1 MRKLLVVDGTNLL
14 YRSHHAL
21 SRSDLRHAGRP
32 VWAVHGLLTSLVRL
46 IRHTQPAA
54 IVVAFDS
61 PGGCPHRRSLQPSYK
76 ATRKPPELDLGYQ
89 LEWAPRLLAQ
99 CGLYAWQADGWE
111 ADDGLASACE
121 RMTALGGR
129 STVVSSDRDV
139 YQLASDL
146 VDVHQP
152 DGTPITDAVAREK
165 YGVSLALYPH
175 MAALRGEPSDN
186 LPGVAGVGAK
196 TASRLVATFGSLEGV
211 LTAGDDAL
219 RGVVGPSVVNSLR
232 RDAATAR
239 LTFEVA
245 QLRRDLPVDLDAST
259 LVSVQPRV
267 LESLC
272 AESGLPQAGAALAQ
286 ALAEAALASPAA
298 PVAPPE

>member
-1 MRKLLVVDGTNLL
+1 MPQGSLLVIDGTNLL

-32 VWAVHGLLTSLVRL
+32 VWAVHGLLTSLSRLVRQV
-46 IRHTQPAA
+46 HPSA
-54 IVVAFDS
+54 VMVAFDS
-61 PGGCPHRRSLQPSYK
+61 PGGCPHRRALQPSYK

-99 CGLYAWQADGWE
+99 CGLRAWQAEGWE

-121 RMTALGGR
+121 HMERAGGR

-139 YQLASDL
+139 YQLAGPL
-146 VDVHQP
+146 VDIRQP
-152 DGTPITDAVAREK
+152 DGAPVTDAVAREK

-196 TASRLVATFGSLEGV
+196 TAARLVSTFGSLEAV
-211 LTAGDDAL
+211 LSADDDSL
-219 RGVVGPSVVNSLR
+219 RSVVGPSVLNALR
-232 RDAATAR
+232 RDAPTAR

-245 QLRRDLPVDLDAST
+245 QLCRDLPVDLDASD
-259 LVSVQPRV
+259 LAGVQPV
-267 LESLC
+267 NVEYVCS
-272 AESGLPQAGAALAQ
+272 ESGVRQAGL
-286 ALAEAALASPAA
+286 ALAEAFREVALPRSSTQ
-298 PVAPPE
+298 

>member
-1 MRKLLVVDGTNLL
+1 MHPGGLLVVDGTNLL

-32 VWAVHGLLTSLVRL
+32 VWAVHGLLTSLARL
-46 IRHTQPAA
+46 IRHTQPSGM
-54 IVVAFDS
+54 VVAFDS
-61 PGGCPHRRSLQPSYK
+61 PGGCPHRRALQPAYK

-89 LEWAPRLLAQ
+89 LEWAPRLLTQ
-99 CGLYAWQADGWE
+99 CGLYAWQAEGWE

-121 RMTALGGR
+121 RMAALRGR

-139 YQLASDL
+139 YQLATGL
-146 VDVHQP
+146 VDIRQP
-152 DGTPITDAVAREK
+152 DGTPVTDAVAREK

-196 TASRLVATFGSLEGV
+196 TASRLVAAFGSLEGV
-211 LTAGDDAL
+211 LTASDDAL
-219 RGVVGPSVVNSLR
+219 RAIVGPSLVNSLR

-245 QLRRDLPVDLDAST
+245 QLCRDLPVDLDAST
-259 LVSVQPRV
+259 LVSVRPGT
-267 LESLC
+267 LEGLC
-272 AESGLPQAGAALAQ
+272 AESGLPQAGVALAQ
-286 ALAEAALASPAA
+286 ALAESGIAGSDTP
-298 PVAPPE
+298 